1 MYTNTLDRA
10 ALIAQLADDAE
21 IAAEHL
27 EAHREDD
34 EAARA
39 RALAEELRTAAA
51 HVDIDGVEVQ
61 GVVYMSLPSRER
73 GVRAMVNLDG
83 HLDLDGVMQ
92 SACAEP
98 MNLSLDWRSFMGRD
112 PRSHV
117 EQAAPVRA
125 RITRPPRPR

>member
-1 MYTNTLDRA
+1 VVGRATPLQASA

-61 GVVYMSLPSRER
+61 VWSGMTSPSLFQWLTASPMLWLGVVML
-73 GVRAMVNLDG
+73 GVVFVFR
-83 HLDLDGVMQ
+83 
-92 SACAEP
+92 
-98 MNLSLDWRSFMGRD
+98 
-112 PRSHV
+112 
-117 EQAAPVRA
+117 
-125 RITRPPRPR
+125 RI